1 MYQRVLC
8 EPRHDVREAP
18 KLIRMCVGNRGAH
31 CQPGCEALA
40 SCGEQG
46 CRSRFGNQVTANA
59 QCGLARRCG
68 DDADE
73 GLLARASVEEQQLV
87 AANTLKLCASGSGN
101 AEVALREPAAQV
113 GFSRWRDYDL
123 VAATRPVRKAR
134 EAGARTV
141 R

>member
-18 KLIRMCVGNRGAH
+18 KLIRMSVGNRGAH

-46 CRSRFGNQVTANA
+46 WRSRFGNQVAANA
-59 QCGLARRCG
+59 QCGLDRRCG

-73 GLLARASVEEQQLV
+73 GLLARAFVEEEQLV
-87 AANTLKLCASGSGN
+87 AANALKLCASSSAD
-101 AEVALREPAAQV
+101 AEVALREPAAQAAC
-113 GFSRWRDYDL
+113 SHRRDYDFI
-123 VAATRPVRKAR
+123 AAARPLRNSSCAAV
-134 EAGARTV
+134 V
-141 R
+141 IVQ